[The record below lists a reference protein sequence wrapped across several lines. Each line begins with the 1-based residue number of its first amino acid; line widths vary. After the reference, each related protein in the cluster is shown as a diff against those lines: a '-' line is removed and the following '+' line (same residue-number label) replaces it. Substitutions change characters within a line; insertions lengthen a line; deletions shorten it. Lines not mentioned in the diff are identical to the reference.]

1 MAFNGALRRGAHR
14 FSTSSSS
21 FTTAADPQ
29 FHAIHSYFH
38 TRALLSLRHTSPLQ
52 RTRISSSQPA
62 RRIQTDGGPEK
73 PPSTEHSAGSSPHT
87 AKTAPLHGK
96 HPGHAQDYIPLI
108 RRLLPH
114 LPTPHNPLHRPTKEE
129 LLAAATSV
137 WQRLRIRFE
146 SAIVPKWGAST
157 ITFKNVYV
165 SRRPQEDDEDE
176 EDESEGVK
184 KIATSAILSA
194 IQNKIKPHEPSQT
207 PETTAATAQRET
219 EQERSDRLKR
229 DNNYT
234 MFDLNFEEIDVTFS
248 LPRWLDGKGVVQN
261 AIIKGVRGVIDRRH
275 VWWDTSVPLKPED
288 FRHETRLGDFELDTL
303 DVEDFLVTVYQPGGQ
318 RPFNVSI
325 FNASIGPF
333 RKRWMFFDLM
343 SADAIV
349 GQYDNCLFSL
359 HKPQK
364 LGKSRSQEEKD
375 DRIKRLA
382 RFRID
387 GLPIEHAQYATGF
400 QGPMSWLTAGKVDAV
415 LDIKFPRHPDE
426 EVDIN
431 AILNQI
437 GRNVAE
443 IAKATGVGDS
453 EADVRQERD
462 ERHAGAATAA
472 LEAAHQAIESIKKD
486 ETEVI
491 PGQHRLARPALRPPD
506 QSPRLQPQPQPQ
518 QRPGLSSE
526 LQGDDVKMRERQVKI
541 DIDLRFRDIKAAV
554 PMYTTDLSVSNNA
567 FIRPIVAFMK

>member
-1 MAFNGALRRGAHR
+1 MQN
-14 FSTSSSS
+14 SYPITSHKILDSPWC
-21 FTTAADPQ
+21 T
-29 FHAIHSYFH
+29 
-38 TRALLSLRHTSPLQ
+38 SLY
-52 RTRISSSQPA
+52 
-62 RRIQTDGGPEK
+62 
-73 PPSTEHSAGSSPHT
+73 
-87 AKTAPLHGK
+87 
-96 HPGHAQDYIPLI
+96 PGVVF
-108 RRLLPH
+108 
-114 LPTPHNPLHRPTKEE
+114 E
-129 LLAAATSV
+129 LTNSLY
-137 WQRLRIRFE
+137 RFE

-165 SRRPQEDDEDE
+165 ARRPLEDE
-176 EDESEGVK
+176 EDDESEQGEK
-184 KIATSAILSA
+184 KSASAAILAA
-194 IQNKIKPHEPSQT
+194 IRNKIVDDEVARPRSTAVTKPK
-207 PETTAATAQRET
+207 ETAEEKHA
-219 EQERSDRLKR
+219 RLKR
-229 DNNYT
+229 DQNYT

-248 LPRWLDGKGVVQN
+248 LPRWLDGKGLVQN

-275 VWWDTSVPLKPED
+275 VWWDTKVPLKPED
-288 FRHETRLGDFELDTL
+288 FRHETRRGDFELEAL
-303 DVEDFLVTVYQPGGQ
+303 DIEDFLVTVYQPSGQ

-364 LGKSRSQEEKD
+364 LGKSSQEEKD
-375 DRIKRLA
+375 ERIKRLA

-431 AILNQI
+431 AILSQI
-437 GRNVAE
+437 GRNVVE
-443 IAKATGVGDS
+443 IAKEAVDDGRGD
-453 EADVRQERD
+453 EETRRREQQ
-462 ERHAGAATAA
+462 AANVLAAETAQ
-472 LEAAHQAIESIKKD
+472 QAIASLKNKD
-486 ETEVI
+486 TDREVI
-491 PGQHRLARPALRPPD
+491 PGQHRLARPALRPPEESGATRRIHV
-506 QSPRLQPQPQPQ
+506 SPYQG
-518 QRPGLSSE
+518 GLSSE
-526 LQGDDVKMRERQVKI
+526 LEGDDVKLRERQVKI

>member
-1 MAFNGALRRGAHR
+1 
-14 FSTSSSS
+14 
-21 FTTAADPQ
+21 
-29 FHAIHSYFH
+29 
-38 TRALLSLRHTSPLQ
+38 
-52 RTRISSSQPA
+52 
-62 RRIQTDGGPEK
+62 
-73 PPSTEHSAGSSPHT
+73 
-87 AKTAPLHGK
+87 
-96 HPGHAQDYIPLI
+96 
-108 RRLLPH
+108 
-114 LPTPHNPLHRPTKEE
+114 
-129 LLAAATSV
+129 
-137 WQRLRIRFE
+137 
-146 SAIVPKWGAST
+146 VPKWGAST

-165 SRRPQEDDEDE
+165 ARRPLEDE
-176 EDESEGVK
+176 EDDESEQGEK
-184 KIATSAILSA
+184 KSASAAILAA
-194 IQNKIKPHEPSQT
+194 IRNKIVDDEAARPHSTAVAKPK
-207 PETTAATAQRET
+207 ETAE
-219 EQERSDRLKR
+219 EKHDRLKR
-229 DNNYT
+229 DQNYT

-248 LPRWLDGKGVVQN
+248 LPRWLDGKGLVQN

-275 VWWDTSVPLKPED
+275 VWWDTKVPLKPED
-288 FRHETRLGDFELDTL
+288 FRHETRRGDFELEAL
-303 DVEDFLVTVYQPGGQ
+303 DIEDFLVTVYQPSGQ

-364 LGKSRSQEEKD
+364 LGKSSQEEKD
-375 DRIKRLA
+375 ERIKRLA

-431 AILNQI
+431 AILSQI
-437 GRNVAE
+437 GRNVVE
-443 IAKATGVGDS
+443 IAKEAVDDGRGD
-453 EADVRQERD
+453 EETRRREQQ
-462 ERHAGAATAA
+462 AANVLAAETAQ
-472 LEAAHQAIESIKKD
+472 QAIASLKNKD
-486 ETEVI
+486 TDREVI
-491 PGQHRLARPALRPPD
+491 PGQHRLARPALRPPEE
-506 QSPRLQPQPQPQ
+506 SNTARRLHVPPYQG
-518 QRPGLSSE
+518 GLSSE
-526 LQGDDVKMRERQVKI
+526 LEGDDVKLRERQVKI

>member
-1 MAFNGALRRGAHR
+1 M
-14 FSTSSSS
+14 
-21 FTTAADPQ
+21 
-29 FHAIHSYFH
+29 
-38 TRALLSLRHTSPLQ
+38 
-52 RTRISSSQPA
+52 
-62 RRIQTDGGPEK
+62 
-73 PPSTEHSAGSSPHT
+73 
-87 AKTAPLHGK
+87 
-96 HPGHAQDYIPLI
+96 
-108 RRLLPH
+108 
-114 LPTPHNPLHRPTKEE
+114 
-129 LLAAATSV
+129 
-137 WQRLRIRFE
+137 
-146 SAIVPKWGAST
+146 PKWGAST

-165 SRRPQEDDEDE
+165 ARRPLDDEEE
-176 EDESEGVK
+176 EDVDDVPRKS
-184 KIATSAILSA
+184 TSAAILAA
-194 IQNKIKPHEPSQT
+194 IRSKILRDDIPPRK
-207 PETTAATAQRET
+207 PETAITSSKSVESPEERHARMKREH
-219 EQERSDRLKR
+219 
-229 DNNYT
+229 NHT

-248 LPRWLDGKGVVQN
+248 LPRWLDGKGLVEN

-275 VWWDTSVPLKPED
+275 IWWDTSVPLKPED
-288 FRHETRLGDFELDTL
+288 FRHETRRGDFELEAL
-303 DVEDFLVTVYQPGGQ
+303 DIEDFLVTVYQPSGQ

-364 LGKSRSQEEKD
+364 LGKSSQEEKD
-375 DRIKRLA
+375 ERIKRLA

-431 AILNQI
+431 AILSQI

-443 IAKATGVGDS
+443 IAKETIPDGRSDPDAEDARRKLEQAAS
-453 EADVRQERD
+453 AD
-462 ERHAGAATAA
+462 AAAQQALASLKTA
-472 LEAAHQAIESIKKD
+472 
-486 ETEVI
+486 ETDREVI
-491 PGQHRLARPALRPPD
+491 PGQHRLARPALRPPEESSTSSRSRT
-506 QSPRLQPQPQPQ
+506 QGTQ
-518 QRPGLSSE
+518 QGLSSE
-526 LQGDDVKMRERQVKI
+526 LEGDDVKMRERQVKI